1 MVHRS
6 RRRAG
11 KSMIALLACSV
22 AIPALAQ
29 EAPAT
34 AAPEAASSGDGEI
47 VVTARRRAETLTA
60 APVAVSAVSGA
71 ELERRAIVR
80 LDNLVSAVPQL
91 IISDAGASTQGGV
104 VLIRGIGV
112 GESNPFA
119 DQAVSFNIDGIQV
132 GRAVVR
138 RMSEVDMAQIE
149 VLKGPQALFFGKN
162 SPAGIIVIRTADP
175 SSRFEAGVN
184 ASYEFRGDEYR
195 TDFFVSGPLADG
207 FGARL
212 AVYGSNLEGYFDNIA
227 TPSATLGPR
236 NKRLPQSTEYGGR
249 LTLRYDTGSAFDAR
263 LKVNYSHLDASGPES
278 NIQTIDCP
286 RGFDQ
291 VAPGRGDCTA
301 DDRILITD
309 LGPLIGNYAPEFQS
323 VPFTRQDQVL
333 AGLEMNLALGENLKL
348 TSLTGYYLSY
358 MRFVTNAS
366 VADSTQPAF
375 IFGGSQLF
383 RDREVSQELRLASS
397 FDGAFNFLLG
407 AYYQDAD
414 LKFTNFVLRNPTA
427 PTVIGVKRPVF
438 QDGTAYS
445 FFAQAMIDLTPTLEL
460 SGGGRYSHEKK
471 GYRLYDAAGNRLTT
485 ASPGNS
491 WSDFSPEVTL
501 SYRPNSDLTIY
512 GAYKTG
518 FLSGGFAVASGDLTL
533 DRSFDQ
539 QKVRGFEGGVK
550 VRAADGRFRGS
561 LIGYRYVNPGLQ
573 VTANIIAPVRGVD
586 QRIVNA
592 GKATNQGFE
601 LEGSFQASDDFSLH
615 AALAYNRGRYNR
627 LVTTCYG
634 GQSVAAGCNLNPNAA
649 SVFTAQDLSGRQM
662 VRAPDWVAQGGF
674 SYNVPIGGDGDTL
687 NLSSDVNYSSSYLA
701 APSLK
706 PASRQG
712 AYATLDAGAI
722 YTNDALGFSLG
733 LLGRNLTNKFYF
745 SRAIDSTFT
754 GSGTGTA
761 TVTPS
766 DTIASVSRGRQVMV
780 RFSAKFR

>member
-1 MVHRS
+1 MIRGT
-6 RRRAG
+6 RRRAFSG
-11 KSMIALLACSV
+11 LIALMSFSV
-22 AIPALAQ
+22 ALPALAQ
-29 EAPAT
+29 EAPTSAD
-34 AAPEAASSGDGEI
+34 AAASAPETDGEI
-47 VVTARRRAETLTA
+47 VVTARRREETLTS
-60 APVAVSAVSGA
+60 APVAVSVVGRA

-132 GRAVVR
+132 GRAIVR
-138 RMSEVDMAQIE
+138 RMSEVDMAQVE

-175 SSRFEAGVN
+175 GSRFEAGVN
-184 ASYEFRGDEYR
+184 ASYEFRADEYR
-195 TDFFVSGPLADG
+195 TDGFVSGPIADG
-207 FGARL
+207 LGARL
-212 AVYGSNLEGYFDNIA
+212 AVYGANMEGYFDNVA
-227 TPSATLGPR
+227 TPSATLGPS

-249 LTLRYDTGSAFDAR
+249 LTLRYDPGGAFDAR

-278 NIQTIDCP
+278 NIQTVDCP

-291 VAPGRGDCTA
+291 LAPVAGDCTA
-301 DDRILITD
+301 DDRSIITD
-309 LGPLIGNYAPEFQS
+309 LGPLIGAQPGFQS
-323 VPFTRQDQVL
+323 VPYTRQNQVL
-333 AGLEMNLALGENLKL
+333 AGLEMNLALGDNLKL
-348 TSLTGYYLSY
+348 TSLTGYYLSF

-366 VADSTQPAF
+366 VADSTVPAL
-375 IFGGSQLF
+375 IFGGSQRF

-414 LKFTNFVLRNPTA
+414 LEFSNFVLRNVLA
-427 PTVIGVKRPVF
+427 PGVIGVKRPVF

-445 FFAQAMIDLTPTLEL
+445 FFAQAMIDITPTLEL
-460 SGGGRYSHEKK
+460 SGGGRYSHEQK
-471 GYRLYDAAGNRLTT
+471 GYRLYDAAGNRLAT
-485 ASPGNS
+485 ASSGDS
-491 WSDFSPEVTL
+491 WNNFSPEVTL
-501 SYRPNSDLTIY
+501 TYRPSRDLTVY

-539 QKVRGFEGGVK
+539 QKVRGFEGGIK
-550 VRAADGRFRGS
+550 ARSSDGRLRGS
-561 LIGYRYVNPGLQ
+561 LIGYHYVNPGLQ
-573 VTANIIAPVRGVD
+573 VTANIIDPVRGVD

-601 LEGSFQASDDFSLH
+601 LEGSFQAAEAFSLH
-615 AALAYNRGRYNR
+615 AAVAYNRGRYNK

-634 GQSVAAGCNLNPNAA
+634 GQSIALGCNLNPNAA
-649 SVFTAQDLSGRQM
+649 GVFTAQDLSERQM
-662 VRAPDWVAQGGF
+662 VRAPDWSAQGGF
-674 SYNVPIGGDGDTL
+674 SYDVPIGGDGDKL
-687 NLSSDVNYSSSYLA
+687 NLSSDLNYSSSFLA

-722 YTNDALGFSLG
+722 YTNDALGFSIG
-733 LLGRNLTNKFYF
+733 LLGRNLTNKYYF

-766 DTIASVSRGRQVMV
+766 DTIASVSRGRQVML